1 MCLCLCVCLCMCVC
15 VCVCMKCI
23 YIQGVEDMAL
33 EAHGEEAAGEGGR
46 QGPYLT
52 LLSCSNA

>member
-1 MCLCLCVCLCMCVC
+1 MFVFVCVFVYVCVC
-15 VCVCMKCI
+15 VCVCMKYI
-23 YIQGVEDMAL
+23 YIQGVEDMEL